1 MAGFPVYVF
10 DAYGTLFDV
19 HAAAAAH
26 AAAIGPAWE
35 RLSQIWRTKQLEYTW
50 VGALAGPHRPF
61 WTLTCESL
69 DYAAATVGGLSDEL
83 KTALLASYRRLAA
96 YPEVAGV
103 LAGLRANGARTA
115 VLTNGDPDMIAEA
128 AASAGIAHLLD
139 EIVTVHEVG
148 VFKTSPRTYEAARR
162 RLGFTAAEI
171 SFQSSNRWDIAGAR
185 AFGFHCVWIN
195 RAGLPD
201 EYPHLPPHRVL
212 RDLGALALAG

>member
-1 MAGFPVYVF
+1 MVRFPVYVF

-19 HAAAAAH
+19 HSAAAAH
-26 AAAIGPAWE
+26 AAAVGPAWE

-50 VGALAGPHRPF
+50 VGSLVGQHRSF

-69 DYAAATVGGLSDEL
+69 DYAAAAVGGLPDGL
-83 KTALLASYRRLAA
+83 KAALLASYRRLAA
-96 YPEVAGV
+96 YPEVPEV
-103 LAGLRANGARTA
+103 LIRLRDMGALIA

-128 AASAGIAHLLD
+128 AASAGITDLLN

-148 VFKTSPRTYEAARR
+148 VYKTSPRVYEVVAL
-162 RLGFTAAEI
+162 RLGVSATDI

-195 RAGLPD
+195 RAGFPD

-212 RDLGALALAG
+212 TDLRALAPAG